1 MNLSFRELEVFRHVI
16 EAGGV
21 TAAAARLRISQP
33 AVSRMLRQSEVRIGF
48 PLFTRVRKR
57 LLPTPEARTLFAATA
72 DAFAALDGVNRL
84 TESLREGRAGTLKI
98 ATVAAL
104 ASGVVADAIQ
114 RFRADRPEVAVLLH
128 VSPAHQVVNLVADHQ
143 VDLGAIIGA
152 TGDAAVRTIELCTQG
167 LGCLLPR
174 GHRLCAQETVSLFD
188 LASESLI
195 CPGLHYQTGAQLSVA
210 FEQARLPFRIAVESA
225 LASVAGALV
234 RRGAGVA
241 VLDGFG
247 LLAAGGADLETR
259 PLDLAVR
266 NTAYLVE
273 SRHRP
278 LSRLALEFR
287 RCLRDVVD

>member
-1 MNLSFRELEVFRHVI
+1 MNLSFRELEVFRHVM
-16 EAGGV
+16 EAGGI
-21 TAAAARLRISQP
+21 TAAAVRLRISQP
-33 AVSRMLRQSEVRIGF
+33 AVSRMLGQTEARIGF

-57 LLPTPEARTLFAATA
+57 LLPTPEARALFAETA
-72 DAFAALDGVNRL
+72 NAFAALDAVHRL
-84 TESLREGRAGTLKI
+84 AEGLREGRAGTLKI

-104 ASGVVADAIQ
+104 ASGAVADAIQ

-128 VSPAHQVVNLVADHQ
+128 ASPAHQVVNLVADHQ

-152 TGDAAVRTIELCTQG
+152 TGDVSVRTIELGSRG

-174 GHRLCAQETVSLFD
+174 GHRLCAQETISLAD
-188 LASESLI
+188 LARESLI
-195 CPGLHYQTGAQLSVA
+195 CPGLQYQTGAQLSVA
-210 FEQARLPFRIAVESA
+210 FEQARLPFRIAIESA

-259 PLDLAVR
+259 PLDLPAR
-266 NTAYLVE
+266 NSAYLVE
-273 SRHRP
+273 PRHRP

-287 RCLRDVVD
+287 RCLREVVG